1 MSKRRRLINL
11 GEASLLYGAE
21 NVTFR
26 RPRYVPEGFCEWCGG
41 KITDKRRTSCC
52 CAECTQKFQIETS
65 SVMYANSGSAS
76 GYRNHI
82 FRRDNYTC
90 QNCGEFHAVINE
102 NGIPV
107 PTTDGELDLH
117 HKTLVSQGGTDDPAN
132 LITWCRKCHREWHK
146 KHGIEY

>member
-1 MSKRRRLINL
+1 MSKRRRLISL
-11 GEASLLYGAE
+11 GEASRLYGAE

-26 RPRYVPEGFCEWCGG
+26 RPRYVPEGFCEWCGSEI
-41 KITDKRRTSCC
+41 KNKRRTSCC
-52 CAECTQKFQIETS
+52 CQECTDKFQIETS
-65 SVMYANSGSAS
+65 SVMYRNTGSAS

-107 PTTDGELDLH
+107 PTTDGEPESVVVTNDETGDIDVICPNC
-117 HKTLVSQGGTDDPAN
+117 KSETLFID
-132 LITWCRKCHREWHK
+132 I
-146 KHGIEY
+146 